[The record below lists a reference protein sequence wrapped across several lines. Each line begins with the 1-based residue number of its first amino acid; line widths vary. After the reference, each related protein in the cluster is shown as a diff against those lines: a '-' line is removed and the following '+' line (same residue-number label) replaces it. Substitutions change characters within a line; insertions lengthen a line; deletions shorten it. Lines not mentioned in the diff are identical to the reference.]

1 MVSLTAREKF
11 VATKHGHVSYDL
23 LDDNGNTNSQIIYC
37 RLDDTQTIAT
47 ALTEAGLLA
56 QNIDPITDSQITGIH
71 LSVDAAIPGGM
82 KSSPAATAENNRT
95 AVFNLSQSSTPYKFP
110 VEVLS
115 FADALLVG
123 GRVDLSDADVLA
135 FIAGLTAA
143 GTALTPEST
152 SFYTL
157 VALIDALLS
166 FRKRYKTSKT
176 KVTP

>member
-1 MVSLTAREKF
+1 MVSLTAMEEIL
-11 VATKHGHVSYDL
+11 ATRHGHISMDL
-23 LDDNGNTNSQIIYC
+23 LDDNGNTNSSIIYC
-37 RLDDTQTIAT
+37 RFDDSQTLAT
-47 ALTEAGLLA
+47 AISEAQIIAG
-56 QNIDPITDSQITGIH
+56 NYDPISDSQITGLH
-71 LSVDAAIPGGM
+71 LVLDPPLPGGI

-123 GRVDLSDADVLA
+123 GRVDLSDADVIA
-135 FIAGLTAA
+135 FLAGLTAA